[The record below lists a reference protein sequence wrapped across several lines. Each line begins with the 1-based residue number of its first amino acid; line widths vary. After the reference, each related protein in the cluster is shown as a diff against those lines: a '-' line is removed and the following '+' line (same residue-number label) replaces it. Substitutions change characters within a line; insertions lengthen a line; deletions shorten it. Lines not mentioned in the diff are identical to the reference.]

1 MNTWKSKTEDSA
13 LEQAIDELF
22 DEMSGYSGDSEE
34 YAKRVDQLSKLYS
47 LKEIDSKKRVSP
59 DTLAIVAG
67 NLAGIVVIVGYER
80 MNIVTSKALNFIL
93 KLR

>member
-1 MNTWKSKTEDSA
+1 MNTWKSRNEDSA
-13 LEQAIDELF
+13 LVEAIDELF
-22 DEMSGYSGDSEE
+22 DEMSNYSGDSDE

-59 DTLAIVAG
+59 DTLAIVIG
-67 NLAGIVVIVGYER
+67 NILGITIIVGYER
-80 MNIVTSKALNFIL
+80 MNIVTSKALNFVL